1 MPDMQISDAVAESIT
16 IWSVVAQLT
25 FDEFLLAIICVLPL
39 LLVLDPLTAWLSG
52 RDREVRVRKRE
63 VRGESWRS
71 SAEISPRVAQLEAR
85 AEASARRLER
95 TEATDEAAFEAL
107 HQDIA
112 GIAWELM
119 KLRSELGAE
128 DTRATQ
134 QRERCRRG
142 LLRLDSPPPPAPAPR
157 PLLPPPRLVALK
169 PPPRAHDRSSAP
181 PRQLRVRWRGGG
193 RAGAGEVARPWPPSQ
208 HGDTTTWQN
217 MGIGILPSGHVG
229 AIRGGAVQRQ
239 QHAQPVGAYACA
251 RRAGTRRADTRRAAA
266 RRADA
271 LAEGAEHGAAQRGAQ
286 AATPAEPV
294 GGGDRRRVCQQLV
307 GRVSAWRA
315 VR

>member
-52 RDREVRVRKRE
+52 RDREARVRKRE

-142 LLRLDSPPPPAPAPR
+142 LLRLDSTPPPGPRPPTPAPTPTPGCSEAS
-157 PLLPPPRLVALK
+157 PPR
-169 PPPRAHDRSSAP
+169 
-181 PRQLRVRWRGGG
+181 
-193 RAGAGEVARPWPPSQ
+193 
-208 HGDTTTWQN
+208 T
-217 MGIGILPSGHVG
+217 
-229 AIRGGAVQRQ
+229 
-239 QHAQPVGAYACA
+239 
-251 RRAGTRRADTRRAAA
+251 
-266 RRADA
+266 
-271 LAEGAEHGAAQRGAQ
+271 
-286 AATPAEPV
+286 
-294 GGGDRRRVCQQLV
+294 
-307 GRVSAWRA
+307 
-315 VR
+315 